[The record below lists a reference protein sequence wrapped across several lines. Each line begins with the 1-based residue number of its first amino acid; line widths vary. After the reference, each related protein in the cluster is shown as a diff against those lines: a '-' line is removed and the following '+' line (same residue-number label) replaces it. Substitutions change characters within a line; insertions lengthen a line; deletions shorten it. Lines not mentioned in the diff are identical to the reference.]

1 MYKITHVSV
10 YMEARGTYFKPSL
23 NILHFI
29 GVSFWTWNSPVQED
43 FLSLVPLLPGAC
55 YLPYP
60 ALLCGSEDT
69 VSGPRIFMASTLPAD
84 PCPQLP
90 KLVLHK
96 I

>member
-1 MYKITHVSV
+1 MCLCVWKQEVHVSSLLLTFSALFLD
-10 YMEARGTYFKPSL
+10 MESLSEPETTSSGRLPILPVSIPGTCY
-23 NILHFI
+23 
-29 GVSFWTWNSPVQED
+29 
-43 FLSLVPLLPGAC
+43 VPC
-55 YLPYP
+55 P

-69 VSGPRIFMASTLPAD
+69 ISGPRIFMASTLPAD